1 MGESRSEVE
10 ERLCSPSDVETK
22 GQQVLAYYH
31 IPLPVGHHD
40 EGQTVMLVFE
50 GNRLVSKDMSPYY

>member
-1 MGESRSEVE
+1 MEV
-10 ERLCSPSDVETK
+10 RT
-22 GQQVLAYYH
+22 YYH

-50 GNRLVSKDMSPYY
+50 GNRLVSKDMNPYY